1 MGLSDRINPK
11 QIISSPFPPSLPP
24 QLRML
29 PGLEWVVRRVM
40 TVLEEA
46 VYLDNISS
54 AILVGPTQMPSL
66 HASLVEAADILDL
79 PLLPELYIKQ
89 SPVPNAYCMVRPP
102 SLPPSLPPS
111 IPPCFFPC
119 HCHHSQ
125 FPPSLPPSLPISR
138 PSKADAPSS

>member
-1 MGLSDRINPK
+1 MI
-11 QIISSPFPPSLPP
+11 
-24 QLRML
+24 

-66 HASLVEAADILDL
+66 HASLVEAAGILDV

-89 SPVPNAYCMVRPP
+89 SPVPNAYCM
-102 SLPPSLPPS
+102 
-111 IPPCFFPC
+111 
-119 HCHHSQ
+119 
-125 FPPSLPPSLPISR
+125 
-138 PSKADAPSS
+138 